1 MAVQGLEC
9 TIAESSVITI
19 FVDTYQVT
27 TKKQIQN
34 QADGVPNPRVLG
46 KQAPHAFGEGVAV
59 GCSLDA

>member
-9 TIAESSVITI
+9 AVAESSVII
-19 FVDTYQVT
+19 MFVDTHQVT

-34 QADGVPNPRVLG
+34 QADRVPNPRVLG
-46 KQAPHAFGEGVAV
+46 KPAPHAFGEGVAV